1 MAPLVLTLTL
11 AFLSPATLYEAQLAC
26 KELRAEVCLRRHSL
40 LDEFQCVLHV
50 LARRSFP
57 VRGKVLLNA
66 QAALDQRCIICNGAF
81 RGAFDKCFG
90 VYAHCEC
97 IQAQTIGVHRL
108 GKIDSSHLW
117 KKGYAGYSYAARG
130 QYYYDSVWEYPHSC
144 VPYHQAV
151 RSNDQISAAI
161 LPDVGYVKTTRRKRY
176 EPLQLLRVVSSFY
189 SRRHPS
195 MLHRVCQCGSDSA
208 RDCVYA
214 RCGECCHKIACSRH
228 GF

>member
-1 MAPLVLTLTL
+1 MALILTL
-11 AFLSPATLYEAQLAC
+11 ALDFMSPGTLYQAQLTC
-26 KELRAEVCLRRHSL
+26 RDLRAAVSLRRQSL
-40 LDEFQCVLHV
+40 LDGFQSMLHV

-57 VRGKVLLNA
+57 LRGKVLLNA
-66 QAALDQRCIICNGAF
+66 QAALDQRCIICRGAF

-108 GKIDSSHLW
+108 GKIDSSHFW

-130 QYYYDSVWEYPHSC
+130 QYYYDNVWEYPHSC

-151 RSNDQISAAI
+151 RSNEQISAII
-161 LPDVGYVKTTRRKRY
+161 LPDVGYLRTTRRKRY
-176 EPLQLLRVVSSFY
+176 EPLQLLRVVSSFS
-189 SRRHPS
+189 SRRQPS

-214 RCGECCHKIACSRH
+214 RCGECCHKIACHRH
-228 GF
+228 KL